1 MLSAGLVL
9 AAASCTDYSDY
20 NTVPADALTPGA
32 NQTLWENISS
42 DPQLT
47 KFKALAEKSK
57 FSATLNSPRFFTLW
71 APVDGAFDE
80 VEFSRLMASDS
91 ATIVKEFMHQHM
103 ANYNHPV
110 SAALDSMTIISL
122 NAKHHPFTQSYFDGF
137 SYNSVN
143 VPATNGL
150 MHKING
156 MSEYF
161 LNHFENIDQLE
172 GCDSIKNYI
181 QQFNDSVLDT
191 NASVIGPLVNGQ
203 QTYEDSV
210 MLKTNSVISN
220 ILRADLENE
229 DSTYCMFIPND
240 DAWHDAYEKINPYYN
255 YIDKLDYMDLSL
267 KSSVASS
274 TNATTAK
281 ATTPATPPSG
291 KSAAE
296 FQDSLTIHNVIS
308 NLVFSGSYQRNQPMF
323 GLGAYE
329 DTDSAYSTNRRYL
342 TGMQQMLDHTID
354 IAEMSNGVARI
365 VDTLAYAPEETFNPV
380 LSASYPS
387 QTLKVKKLSSH
398 SIHSPSN
405 VPLQDFPIFSKVP
418 KMIKQWL
425 FPVNSPYFTYV
436 AVDST
441 DVDGSSAKPEFNFA
455 LRNVRSTTYHIYVV
469 TVPAQIDPDAVHL
482 VRPYYLR
489 FYLSYTDASNKQQ
502 YIVLP
507 EGAKASSAIS
517 TDNQPEK
524 PESNTV
530 YVGDPDKVN
539 VIDLGEFTFPVCYY
553 GTDAYPSL
561 MMMHTKN
568 YTSATLRNRYDQQLR
583 VAGVFLVP
591 KDYNDKWANSDNE

>member
-20 NTVPADALTPGA
+20 NTVPADALTPSA

-161 LNHFENIDQLE
+161 LNHFENIAQLE

-398 SIHSPSN
+398 SIYSPSN

-561 MMMHTKN
+561 MMMHTKS
-568 YTSATLRNRYDQQLR
+568 YTSATLRNKYDQQLR

>member
-103 ANYNHPV
+103 ANYNYPV

-281 ATTPATPPSG
+281 AATPATPPSG

-380 LSASYPS
+380 LSASSPS

-398 SIHSPSN
+398 SIYSPSN